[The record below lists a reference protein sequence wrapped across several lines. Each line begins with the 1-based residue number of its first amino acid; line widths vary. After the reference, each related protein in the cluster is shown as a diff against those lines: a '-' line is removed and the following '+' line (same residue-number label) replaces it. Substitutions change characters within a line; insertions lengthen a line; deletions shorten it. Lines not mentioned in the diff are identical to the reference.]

1 MLKTVALLLGISLL
15 PAMAAA
21 QVAQEPR
28 VEGMAGALRA
38 AAGGNSAMTANP
50 AGLSSVYTYAAELQ
64 YTRAGVG
71 DLNAVGANIVDSK
84 TQRDKLAVGV
94 AYSFEWAD
102 GSSEQE
108 YRGHNARLGFAHP
121 LVPGQINFGVGLHYV
136 NVDRSKP
143 KVCKE
148 KDSALKG
155 TDACKDPDFS
165 GFTLDLGLQAW
176 LNRMLYLGIVGENI
190 VHIDDPSMPRRAGGG
205 LAIKVDNAFLIEG
218 DVAADFDSADS
229 VKPVFAVGTEIFVA
243 QVLPLR
249 LGYENNRATDSQ
261 FLSGSLGFLS
271 SDSAEATGSQIV
283 VSYLQNLEKSRDFHL
298 TVGLAFYL

>member
-1 MLKTVALLLGISLL
+1 MLKTAAPLLGLCLL

-28 VEGMAGALRA
+28 VEGMGGALRA
-38 AAGGNSAMTANP
+38 DAWGNSAMTANP
-50 AGLSSVYTYAAELQ
+50 AGLSRLYTYAAELQ
-64 YTRAGVG
+64 YTRAGLG
-71 DLNAVGANIVDSK
+71 DLNAIGANIVDSK

-94 AYSFEWAD
+94 AYNFEWAD

-108 YRGHNARLGFAHP
+108 YRGHDARMGFAHP

-143 KVCKE
+143 KACKE
-148 KDSALKG
+148 KDSPLKG

-165 GFTLDLGLQAW
+165 GFTLDLGLQAS
-176 LNRMLYLGIVGENI
+176 LDRMVVLGIVGENI

-205 LAIKVDNAFLIEG
+205 VAIKGDSFLLEG

-229 VKPVFAVGTEIFVA
+229 VKPVFALGTEILLA
-243 QVLPLR
+243 NVLPLR

-261 FLSGSLGFLS
+261 FLSGSLGFVS
-271 SDSAEATGSQIV
+271 SDSGESTGSQIV
-283 VSYLQNLEKSRDFHL
+283 VSYRQNLEKSRDFHL
-298 TVGLAFYL
+298 TVGLAIFL